1 MSTVAPSGHPPSSPP
16 SRIVGGSGKKEG
28 IDSGRKKSRKSSI
41 EGDWRRC
48 TQTLLLSLVKG
59 EGETGRDAIS

>member
-28 IDSGRKKSRKSSI
+28 IDSGRKKIAKKLDR
-41 EGDWRRC
+41 
-48 TQTLLLSLVKG
+48 
-59 EGETGRDAIS
+59 GRLAAMYADAVVVVSQR